1 MKKIF
6 FKFLTISLFLI
17 FQNSLYAQ
25 TGYLRMNIPVTE
37 NADTLKLPF
46 GGGLTNPDFSNI
58 DLDRDGTSDI
68 FIYDK
73 CAVADKP
80 GYGYRITPILVS
92 GTPGNPIYTHAPQ
105 YIDSFPTDFYN
116 WVLLKDFNCDG
127 FEDIFCGSTFSNGSN
142 IHVYKNTTP
151 QMGYLS
157 FTEFKNPLVSEYFQS
172 SFAPLFVLA
181 TDIPALT
188 DVDNDSDLDIL
199 VFNSFY
205 NTIEWHKNMSMEN
218 YGTCDSLAFLLED
231 ECWGLVA
238 ESPNDASVILNI
250 QCPSFM
256 EKSMIHSNQK
266 TSLHAGSTL
275 VAFDGDG
282 DGDKELVIGDVS
294 FVNMTYLENGGTPT
308 SALIVAQDTPYPS
321 SNTPIDLNLFPCA
334 YYTDI
339 TNDGN
344 PDLLV
349 SPFARNSCDNYESVL
364 FYENTGS
371 FSSPVFNFISRKG
384 LQGLMTD
391 LGAGFFPAFVDVD
404 ADGLLDIIAG
414 NDRLNVSGQYNFS
427 GLAYFRNTGNA
438 TSPAFD
444 LVTRDYGNFSSTFSP
459 IRYGFYPTFGDMDAD
474 GDLDMIL
481 GDAMGKVSFFRNSAG
496 AGQPLNLSMEIQ
508 DYNGIDVGAYAAP
521 QLIDMDRDGLLDL
534 VIGEE
539 SSTLNYFRNT
549 GTASSFQ
556 FASIPDNDF
565 FGGVEIEEDCCTGYS
580 TPFFMEYTVPG
591 AYDLFL
597 GSERGMIFQYGNI
610 DGNLSGSF
618 TLVDSFFMGFKEG
631 GRTTFAAADLTG
643 DGDPEFAIGNYCGG
657 FALFERSTVS
667 IPSGGFSDSGFRVYP
682 NPITNATIFIES
694 FKTHSGQVSIEL
706 IDLNGR
712 LIFSDILSFYSGKT
726 SISTDFLQSGM
737 YLLKVKTSENTG
749 NFKVVITRNQE

>member
-1 MKKIF
+1 
-6 FKFLTISLFLI
+6 
-17 FQNSLYAQ
+17 
-25 TGYLRMNIPVTE
+25 
-37 NADTLKLPF
+37 
-46 GGGLTNPDFSNI
+46 
-58 DLDRDGTSDI
+58 
-68 FIYDK
+68 
-73 CAVADKP
+73 
-80 GYGYRITPILVS
+80 
-92 GTPGNPIYTHAPQ
+92 
-105 YIDSFPTDFYN
+105 
-116 WVLLKDFNCDG
+116 
-127 FEDIFCGSTFSNGSN
+127 
-142 IHVYKNTTP
+142 
-151 QMGYLS
+151 
-157 FTEFKNPLVSEYFQS
+157 
-172 SFAPLFVLA
+172 
-181 TDIPALT
+181 
-188 DVDNDSDLDIL
+188 
-199 VFNSFY
+199 
-205 NTIEWHKNMSMEN
+205 
-218 YGTCDSLAFLLED
+218 
-231 ECWGLVA
+231 
-238 ESPNDASVILNI
+238 
-250 QCPSFM
+250 
-256 EKSMIHSNQK
+256 
-266 TSLHAGSTL
+266 
-275 VAFDGDG
+275 
-282 DGDKELVIGDVS
+282 
-294 FVNMTYLENGGTPT
+294 
-308 SALIVAQDTPYPS
+308 
-321 SNTPIDLNLFPCA
+321 
-334 YYTDI
+334 
-339 TNDGN
+339 
-344 PDLLV
+344 
-349 SPFARNSCDNYESVL
+349 
-364 FYENTGS
+364 
-371 FSSPVFNFISRKG
+371 
-384 LQGLMTD
+384 
-391 LGAGFFPAFVDVD
+391 
-404 ADGLLDIIAG
+404 
-414 NDRLNVSGQYNFS
+414 
-427 GLAYFRNTGNA
+427 
-438 TSPAFD
+438 
-444 LVTRDYGNFSSTFSP
+444 
-459 IRYGFYPTFGDMDAD
+459 
-474 GDLDMIL
+474 MIL
-481 GDAMGKVSFFRNSAG
+481 GDAMGKISFFRNSAG

-706 IDLNGR
+706 TDLNGR